1 MLFTPTKYCAHTKIL
16 AHHLNSG
23 MRKHLLF
30 PPPPRWMLILSIL
43 EEQVRSGESRKGN
56 KAAVRSLVR
65 WQRQLGSAALTQI
78 THQKAQM
85 LNKAAKLF
93 FSRGSW
99 CLPSTCWCFFFF
111 SGVFFCCCCFFFF
124 SLSFLY
130 TRLLTSRFSDPF
142 NKKVGLKTSLLSHR
156 QC

>member
-1 MLFTPTKYCAHTKIL
+1 MTPTKSHTAITIFILFMKASDAVYAYKIL
-16 AHHLNSG
+16 CTYKNPGSSFKLWHAQAS
-23 MRKHLLF
+23 F
-30 PPPPRWMLILSIL
+30 VPPPPRWMLILSIL

-111 SGVFFCCCCFFFF
+111 FQGFSFVVVVFFFF
-124 SLSFLY
+124 FFVFSVYSLI
-130 TRLLTSRFSDPF
+130 D
-142 NKKVGLKTSLLSHR
+142 
-156 QC
+156 Q